1 MCSLNEITGVK
12 NKNQNAVPSQKA
24 RKTWAAVKQH
34 KFLYLLA
41 APALIYFAVFKFGP
55 MWGLLMAFKDY
66 SPYKGI
72 FGSPWIGVKLFQD
85 LFKDP
90 FFFYMLRNTV
100 AIAMLKLFFY
110 FPVPIF
116 LAIMLNE
123 VRHNAYRKLV
133 QTVVYFPHFLSWV
146 ITASLTVFALSA
158 NMGFVN
164 KILASMGKEQILFLV
179 DPNYFW
185 PIVLIQSIWKEAGWG
200 TIIFMAA
207 LVSIDLQLYEAALID
222 GATRLQRIWHVTLPG
237 LLPTIVVLLI
247 LRLGQIFDVGF
258 EQIFL
263 MQNSLVRDVSEIFD
277 TYSYSQ
283 GILQGQY
290 SLGAAVGF
298 FKSCIGLIF
307 LTTSNYLVKKSGNEG
322 IF

>member
-1 MCSLNEITGVK
+1 MSEISEVK
-12 NKNQNAVPSQKA
+12 GKRKYKNTDISQNVN
-24 RKTWAAVKQH
+24 KTWAAVKQH

-41 APALIYFAVFKFGP
+41 APAIIYFAIFKFGP

-66 SPYKGI
+66 SPYKGL
-72 FGSPWIGVKLFQD
+72 FGSPWIGFKLFEEM
-85 LFKDP
+85 FKDP

-110 FPVPIF
+110 FPVPIL

-123 VRHNAYRKLV
+123 VRHNAYRRLV

-164 KILASMGKEQILFLV
+164 KLLASMGKEQILFLV
-179 DPNYFW
+179 NPDYFW
-185 PIVLIQSIWKEAGWG
+185 PIILIQSIWKEAGWG

-258 EQIFL
+258 EQILL

-277 TYSYSQ
+277 TYSYNQ

-290 SLGAAVGF
+290 SLGVAVGF
-298 FKSCIGLIF
+298 FKSCIGLFF
-307 LTTSNYLVKKSGNEG
+307 LATSNYLVKKSGNEG